1 MRLFHDEKG
10 SNERITSYS
19 SLGSA
24 AVIFG
29 VPCDYSLELIR

>member
-10 SNERITSYS
+10 PNEKITSYA

-29 VPCDYSLELIR
+29 VPCDYNLELIR

>member
-1 MRLFHDEKG
+1 MRLIHDEKG
-10 SNERITSYS
+10 PNERITFYS

-29 VPCDYSLELIR
+29 VPCDNNLELIL